1 MKKRWAPLIAAA
13 LVATGTAQAGGNPI
27 QGDPIT
33 AKVEAPI
40 FLGATPACPE
50 FRAHTRL
57 LSESGAVIGSSLLCV
72 WSVTFDEP
80 TATLT
85 EIGVLTLH
93 LAGGTIVATATL
105 VDALGGYPIVTQT
118 ISGAV
123 VAGTGV
129 YRGASGTLSGGGR
142 IVFDANDVPHPDS
155 MLVVDLA

>member
-1 MKKRWAPLIAAA
+1 MKMRWATVVAVA
-13 LVATGTAQAGGNPI
+13 LFATGTAQAGGNPI

-40 FLGATPACPE
+40 FLGATPACPA

-72 WSVTFDEP
+72 SSVAFDEP

-85 EIGVLTLH
+85 EVGVLTLH
-93 LAGGTIVATATL
+93 LAGGTIVTTATL

-118 ISGAV
+118 ISGTV
-123 VAGTGV
+123 VAGTGL
-129 YRGASGTLSGGGR
+129 YLGASGTLSGGGT
-142 IVFDANDVPHPDS
+142 IVFDENGVPHPDS
-155 MLVVDLA
+155 TLVVDLD